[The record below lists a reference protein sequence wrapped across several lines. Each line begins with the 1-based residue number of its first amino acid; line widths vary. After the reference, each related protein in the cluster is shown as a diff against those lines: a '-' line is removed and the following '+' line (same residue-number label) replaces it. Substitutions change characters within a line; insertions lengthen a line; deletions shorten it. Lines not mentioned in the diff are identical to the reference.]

1 MCPLVLLGLGMIEQ
15 VSEGMRPQKVAQR
28 IWKPSRAVGIE
39 FLLAMPI
46 YAMMQNVVGR
56 PAPHTALDAEDLT
69 KHTKEQMYWQRHLS
83 CRVMGNQPVAVQRGG

>member
-56 PAPHTALDAEDLT
+56 PAPAMLSAVSSRFRLSTGSLFLHALFS
-69 KHTKEQMYWQRHLS
+69 RH
-83 CRVMGNQPVAVQRGG
+83 